1 MHRRKL
7 LGSGAVKMT
16 CPAGTTAVSI
26 AHAPMQRP
34 DYFFSSPACSR
45 GCGLDP
51 LHLLPSPTVS
61 MPKNGAW
68 NGAPGRKLLVDV
80 RHGIRSAGDLPT
92 VCPSTQVRC
101 CTRLL

>member
-1 MHRRKL
+1 MTPHQMHRRKL

-68 NGAPGRKLLVDV
+68 NGAPGRSEIDCDPCPLAARPPCLSRFAGVLL
-80 RHGIRSAGDLPT
+80 P
-92 VCPSTQVRC
+92 
-101 CTRLL
+101 